1 MGNSFGKGSY
11 LTSSYVKKTIYLEDN
26 NSVDLIIWDT
36 CGKLEYSSLNEIF
49 YKNSKVVIFVFD
61 FTNKK
66 SFDDIKNYWYEEIK
80 KYTKPDTI
88 FVLLGNY
95 IDLCDKQEVDDYEAK
110 EFAESIK
117 AIFSVTFKGDH
128 ICMNYLLEKIARK
141 IIEKLWKNKL
151 EKYINF

>member
-1 MGNSFGKGSY
+1 MKYF
-11 LTSSYVKKTIYLEDN
+11 
-26 NSVDLIIWDT
+26 
-36 CGKLEYSSLNEIF
+36 
-49 YKNSKVVIFVFD
+49 KNSKVVIFVFD

-66 SFDDIKNYWYEEIK
+66 SFDDIKNHWYEEIK

-88 FVLLGNY
+88 FVLLGN
-95 IDLCDKQEVDDYEAK
+95 IGLCDKQEVDDYEAE

-117 AIFSVTFKGDH
+117 AIFSVTFKGDY
-128 ICMNYLLEKIARK
+128 IGMNYLLEKIARK